1 MQSKITELEKITN
14 NHIKQNNTKVILID
28 NEKEYAIAAVV
39 FDNTQHLG
47 IRWFNCKNGYPVGG
61 WFIVPD
67 SLVCSILDVIQLSLL
82 DKKKII
88 DFLSDTNAS
97 ILNIRN
103 VKTVV
108 INRI

>member
-1 MQSKITELEKITN
+1 MQNKITELEKITN

-39 FDNTQHLG
+39 FDKTQQLG
-47 IRWFNCKNGYPVGG
+47 IRWLNCKNGYPVGG